1 MKAKYW
7 AIVLLLIFTISL
19 VWVRGDTDRVPFSRP
34 LTEFPIRIGALDGTD
49 IALNQATLDV
59 LGKGFF
65 LNRVYSRQEDGV
77 AGRESVAGSAVSL
90 FIGYFPT
97 QRTGQSIHSPQNCL
111 PGAGWTFDSSGVTNI
126 TGNGK
131 AERVGEYVISN
142 GIYKQ
147 EVLYWYQS
155 HGRAIAND
163 YAAKF
168 YMLRDAI
175 AYDRTDAALVRVITA
190 IKPGETQHQA
200 HDRAAGFA
208 AQITPLLPDYIPN

>member
-7 AIVLLLIFTISL
+7 VTVLLLL
-19 VWVRGDTDRVPFSRP
+19 VTLAAVRLRGDTDQVPPSRP
-34 LTEFPIRIGALDGTD
+34 LAEFPMRIGGWDGTE

-65 LNRVYSRQEDGV
+65 LNRVYLRQEDGR
-77 AGRESVAGSAVSL
+77 ATGANDALSL

-111 PGAGWTFDSSGVTNI
+111 PGAGWTFDSSGTTEI
-126 TGNGK
+126 PGNGTT
-131 AERVGEYVISN
+131 ERVGEYVISN
-142 GIYKQ
+142 GIYRQ

-155 HGRAIAND
+155 HGHTIAND

-168 YMLRDAI
+168 FMLRDAI
-175 AYDRTDAALVRVITA
+175 VYHRTDAALVRVITA
-190 IKPGETQHQA
+190 IRPGETRQQA
-200 HDRAAGFA
+200 HDRAVRFA
-208 AQITPLLPDYIPN
+208 AELTPILPNYIPN

>member
-1 MKAKYW
+1 MKAQYW
-7 AIVLLLIFTISL
+7 VVVLLLIFTISL
-19 VWVRGDTDRVPFSRP
+19 VWLRGDTDRVPSSRA
-34 LTEFPIRIGALDGTD
+34 LTEFPSHIGTLEGTD

-65 LNRVYSRQEDGV
+65 LNRVYSHQEDG
-77 AGRESVAGSAVSL
+77 AASRESAAGSAVSL

-111 PGAGWTFDSSGVTNI
+111 PGAGWTFDSSGTTEI
-126 TGNGK
+126 PGNGK
-131 AERVGEYVISN
+131 VERVGEYVISN

-190 IKPGETQHQA
+190 IRPGETRQQA
-200 HDRAAGFA
+200 HNRAAGFA
-208 AQITPLLPDYIPN
+208 AQITPMLPDYIPN

>member
-7 AIVLLLIFTISL
+7 VIVLLLVFTISL
-19 VWVRGDTDRVPFSRP
+19 VWLRGDTDRVPSSRP
-34 LTEFPIRIGALDGTD
+34 LTDFPTHIGTLEGVD
-49 IALNQATLDV
+49 ISLNQATLDV

-65 LNRVYSRQEDGV
+65 LNRVYTHSEDGV
-77 AGRESVAGSAVSL
+77 AGRESPSSSAVSL

-111 PGAGWTFDSSGVTNI
+111 PGAGWTFDSSGTTDI
-126 TGNGK
+126 PGNGK
-131 AERVGEYVISN
+131 VERVGEYVISN

-168 YMLRDAI
+168 FMLRDAI

-190 IKPGETQHQA
+190 IRPGETQPQA

-208 AQITPLLPDYIPN
+208 AQITPMLPEYIPN

>member
-7 AIVLLLIFTISL
+7 VIVLLLISTISL
-19 VWVRGDTDRVPFSRP
+19 VWLRGDTDRVPPSRP
-34 LTEFPIRIGALDGTD
+34 LNEFPTQIETLDGTD
-49 IALNQATLDV
+49 IAINQATLDV
-59 LGKGFF
+59 LGKGYF
-65 LNRVYSRQEDGV
+65 LNRVYSRAEDRG
-77 AGRESVAGSAVSL
+77 ASGESAAGSALSL

-111 PGAGWTFDSSGVTNI
+111 PGAGWTFDSSGTTEI
-126 TGNGK
+126 PGDGK
-131 AERVGEYVISN
+131 MERVGEYVISN

-175 AYDRTDAALVRVITA
+175 VFDRTDAALVRVITA
-190 IKPGETQHQA
+190 IRPGESQQQA
-200 HDRAAGFA
+200 HSRAVGFA
-208 AQITPLLPDYIPN
+208 AQITPMLPDYVPN